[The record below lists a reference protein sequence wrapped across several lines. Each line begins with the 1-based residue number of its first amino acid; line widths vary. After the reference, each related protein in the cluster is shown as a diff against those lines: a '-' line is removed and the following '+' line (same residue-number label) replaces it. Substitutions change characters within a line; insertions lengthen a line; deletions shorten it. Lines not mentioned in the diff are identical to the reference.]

1 MKLFITNGTGRKQIC
16 FGRNLFN
23 FALYT
28 SGVTRGS
35 WISHGTMENILPIY
49 NVFSLSL
56 LQSYVLNHCSNFL
69 ILLDRW
75 IFIAGSFRCSTTK
88 FLNAITHNF
97 ISITWPAAQTLPHHT
112 IHSLAR
118 AQDKEAGWE
127 TSLCLLCMDEISS
140 TKTLSQ
146 SSTAVWAQLCWQTFQ
161 FKTWAKVR
169 LYDKVKPLQLV
180 LTFDLPRAKIL
191 KKITSTAKQRTDPVT
206 DYLVNR
212 HFCEE
217 GPKQDYFLW
226 GWRSSCYEVIQQSQ
240 LSVSNEF
247 YVCSESAELWKGTMN
262 TEENV
267 WDFVSTSVSA
277 FCTEREF
284 IVWRLCSSTAQRG
297 QTSCLSVW
305 Q

>member
-1 MKLFITNGTGRKQIC
+1 MSHSTTNKKQTKPFHKTRSEELSGFIS
-16 FGRNLFN
+16 
-23 FALYT
+23 
-28 SGVTRGS
+28 SGVREALS
-35 WISHGTMENILPIY
+35 HFKNANISVDYKTLEERWSFLLLMGQGENKSVLAETCSTLLSTPVESLEEAEYLMVQCKTSFQSIMC
-49 NVFSLSL
+49 SLSL

-127 TSLCLLCMDEISS
+127 TSLCLLCMEEISS

-180 LTFDLPRAKIL
+180 LTFDLPRAKI
-191 KKITSTAKQRTDPVT
+191 
-206 DYLVNR
+206 
-212 HFCEE
+212 
-217 GPKQDYFLW
+217 
-226 GWRSSCYEVIQQSQ
+226 
-240 LSVSNEF
+240 
-247 YVCSESAELWKGTMN
+247 
-262 TEENV
+262 
-267 WDFVSTSVSA
+267 
-277 FCTEREF
+277 
-284 IVWRLCSSTAQRG
+284 
-297 QTSCLSVW
+297 
-305 Q
+305 